1 MSYIAAAFFIL
12 AEPKKWGE
20 GKGTPDNDDS
30 DDDHS
35 HDQGDQQST
44 SNAGS
49 NWMEKGV
56 IESGDSHEVVAAQD
70 ICSTESDDSA
80 DDVKTSGFIET
91 NLLLQDRRQ
100 KSPVDS
106 SGKGCMSCREK
117 CALQKAKLHMVG
129 KLKTG
134 LAKWKG
140 AATVLRDRR
149 VFLSITLYVM
159 LSFTVTLTQE
169 VSILMHAYALLL
181 NDCLCYSIH
190 S

>member
-30 DDDHS
+30 ADDLS

-91 NLLLQDRRQ
+91 NLLLQDGRQ